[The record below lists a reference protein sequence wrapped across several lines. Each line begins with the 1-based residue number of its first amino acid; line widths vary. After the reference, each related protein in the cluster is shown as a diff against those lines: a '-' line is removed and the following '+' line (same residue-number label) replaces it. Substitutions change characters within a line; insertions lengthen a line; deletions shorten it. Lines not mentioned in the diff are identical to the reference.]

1 MLSVKAA
8 MLCSLSVVSIE
19 LGSLLSSDL
28 GYYRNDQDGA
38 CFAALCLNESNQCP
52 HNNLRFN
59 TIPTVTSTY
68 AWLAIE
74 DSHNR

>member
-38 CFAALCLNESNQCP
+38 CFAALCLNESNV
-52 HNNLRFN
+52 LI
-59 TIPTVTSTY
+59 TI
-68 AWLAIE
+68 
-74 DSHNR
+74 